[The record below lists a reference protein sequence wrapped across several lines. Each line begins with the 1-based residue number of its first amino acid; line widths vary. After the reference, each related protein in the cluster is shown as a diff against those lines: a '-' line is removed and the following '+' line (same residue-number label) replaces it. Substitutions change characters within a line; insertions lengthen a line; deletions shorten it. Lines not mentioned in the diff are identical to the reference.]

1 MPKVFFN
8 NADRNCTITGKMS
21 IKVFISNIFLLENI
35 TLARVDYIFCS
46 DNYLL
51 EINKKFLQHDYFTD
65 IITFPLSEINF
76 PIVAEIYISLERVKE
91 NALNHKVFIFNEL
104 LRVLFHGALHLC
116 GYADNDINQKLI
128 MRTKEDF
135 YINLFHVKH

>member
-8 NADRNCTITGKMS
+8 NADRNCTITDKMS

>member
-1 MPKVFFN
+1 MVFFN
-8 NADRNCTITGKMS
+8 NADRKCTIRDKMI
-21 IKVFISNIFLLENI
+21 IKVFISNIFLLENKI
-35 TLARVDYIFCS
+35 LERVDYIFCS

-65 IITFPLSEINF
+65 IITFPLSEVDQ

-91 NALNHKVFIFNEL
+91 NALDHKSTIFNES

-116 GYADNDINQKLI
+116 GYADKYRNQKLL
-128 MRTKEDF
+128 MHTKEDF